1 MTSTLMPVLASNALA
16 ISSCF
21 AILAGWTSVVQNLIS
36 AKLVLVIRNTRANIL
51 IMIFLIMYSPSYI
64 VPLWYLVFSD
74 VRDFFIAINL
84 AV

>member
-1 MTSTLMPVLASNALA
+1 LA